1 MGIISLPNLDAILQI
16 KDPDQRFEALVNTV
30 GILIKNMSEFNGH
43 INSKNVFE
51 VGGWRVNNTQLV
63 SKDGDV
69 GMSTEDTG
77 SDDIRFWAGDAKDG
91 SPNFKVTK
99 AGILTAVDG
108 VFEGEITAESG
119 EIGGFTITETALT
132 AISGG
137 TIQNKSAAANKVY
150 LNDTGFHANDS
161 SGVERLTIG
170 TAPAEG
176 AKALIGRDASG
187 TEQSVYTYDTET
199 VDGSSRTGQ
208 FITAHGAVILISDD
222 GDIRIMN
229 SSGGGVRIVS
239 GYPEV
244 NDGFGWETV
253 ALQSDVATKATA
265 GASTGSAGAI
275 VLNGGIPI
283 GTDLAISGGGSVTW
297 SGISIPD
304 HQHTQT

>member
-1 MGIISLPNLDAILQI
+1 M
-16 KDPDQRFEALVNTV
+16 
-30 GILIKNMSEFNGH
+30 NGY

-77 SDDIRFWAGDAKDG
+77 ADDIRLWAGDAKDG
-91 SPNFKVTK
+91 SPKFKVTK
-99 AGILTAVDG
+99 SGILTAVDG

-283 GTDLAISGGGSVTW
+283 GTDLAISGGGSVAW